1 MQSRATKYSF
11 SNRYVMALFYHLS
24 KSFKDTVMGIQALSA
39 IASFFAERSTDLT
52 LNVAHSGDESFSL
65 QFNINKENSIVLQ
78 TADVMS

>member
-1 MQSRATKYSF
+1 
-11 SNRYVMALFYHLS
+11 
-24 KSFKDTVMGIQALSA
+24 MGIQALSA